1 MFERDTWLEIFSAL
15 KQNKLRTFLTAFSV
29 GWGIFILIILLGA
42 GNGLT
47 NGTQA
52 QFGGDAVNSIMIA
65 PGKTSMA
72 NNGYSIGREIKLSNE
87 DFKFIVASFPQ
98 LQYKSST
105 NHNNQMR
112 NMIYGKEKGAYLCRP
127 TTPDNQYLEN
137 AKVVS
142 GRFLN
147 TIDIEE
153 YRKVCV
159 IGQTLAETF
168 FKKENPLGKNLN
180 IGDVYYKVVGVFTDA
195 NRSEMQRAYI
205 PLSTAQRA
213 YSFKNRIDEMW
224 LGVGAMSV
232 EESEQFA
239 NQLRVVFAK
248 KHQFNVNDKNAM
260 YVNNNFLEYKR
271 IMNVLGGIKLFVWI
285 IGIMTLIAGIVG
297 VSNIMIIV
305 VKERTKEIGVR
316 KAIGASPNSIIGLIL
331 QESIL
336 ITALA
341 GFTGLAIGWGI
352 LTGVNKVGIDSDF
365 FKNPNVDFR
374 IAIAST
380 LLIIVAGA
388 LAGFFPA
395 LKAAKI
401 QPVEALRAD

>member
-1 MFERDTWLEIFSAL
+1 MFQRDTWFEIFSAL

-52 QFGGDAVNSIMIA
+52 QFGGDAVNSIMIF
-65 PGKTSMA
+65 PGKTSIT
-72 NNGYSIGREIKLSNE
+72 NNGFSIGREIKLSNE
-87 DFKFIVASFPQ
+87 DFKLICASFPQ

-112 NMIYGKEKGAYLCRP
+112 NMVYGKEKGAYLCRP
-127 TTPDNQYLEN
+127 TTPDNQFLEN
-137 AKVVS
+137 AKIIS
-142 GRFLN
+142 GRFINATDLQ
-147 TIDIEE
+147 E

-159 IGQTLAETF
+159 IGKTLAETF
-168 FKKENPLGKNLN
+168 FKKENPIGKNLN
-180 IGDVYYKVVGVFTDA
+180 IGDVFYKVIGVFTDV
-195 NRSEMQRAYI
+195 NRDEMQRAYI
-205 PLSTAQRA
+205 PLATAQKA
-213 YSFKNRIDEMW
+213 YSLKNRIDEMW
-224 LGVGAMSV
+224 LGVGNMSV
-232 EESEQFA
+232 AQSEQFA
-239 NQLRVVFAK
+239 ALLLKTLAK
-248 KHQFNVNDKNAM
+248 KHQFNINDKSAM
-260 YVNNNFLEYKR
+260 SVNNNFLEYKR

-341 GFTGLAIGWGI
+341 GFTGLSVGWGI
-352 LTGVNKVGIDSDF
+352 LTGLNKIGIDSDF
-365 FKNPNVDFR
+365 FKNPNVDFK
-374 IAIAST
+374 IALAST
-380 LLIIVAGA
+380 LLIIIAGA